1 MSRISDA
8 LDALRGRGRKDQ
20 AEQKAVM
27 SSHRV
32 SSVCSS
38 YENMFAQVR
47 PLVDEMKTVRPYGVG
62 SNGARLAR
70 TRTPELNIL
79 DAPNDQMGWADF
91 MDTALVIWLTESEV
105 DIHVHRRKN
114 GSVYGYTILPARSQR
129 YNADGSVYFE
139 YQASSWETVRIG
151 EEEVMRL
158 RYSRNPFYLDSGIS
172 PTSSVEIWAQID
184 DLIAQYQKAFFENGA
199 VPATITFISAR
210 SRADY
215 DAKRADLERG
225 LKGAKNRNK
234 TVYAWRQT
242 LDDDSSKDEIEV
254 KTIQPANSSLALS
267 QIIDVVNDRL
277 NKSIGVSNFIL
288 GDDSSAKYDNAELSD
303 HQFTKRRVYPALV
316 SFWSAFQQELDRILG
331 GLGYAISF
339 DLEIPELTDRV
350 KTQAETHNIQA
361 DALIKLI
368 NAGAKPADVLSALN
382 LGENWEGAARA
393 ISRKARQDE
402 NEEEVQVVAESAKD
416 AVVVENRVIDLYQ
429 PTWEQGEEN
438 IKQIY
443 ELMIGAA
450 EEIAAERDLDVDEVK
465 RQLVEYLR
473 AEAET
478 GAFDGAQSVLEKKF
492 DLPQLNEAMQEIINT
507 NSYTFS
513 DGFIKSIDERAG
525 KIVDNFVGDTRKAV
539 AEIFLKA
546 KEEGI
551 TQNEL
556 ASRLAESM
564 PTARAEMI
572 ARNETHHAINAG
584 RIELDQNIDA
594 EYGLKTTIV
603 WQAWAGACDIC
614 KAMDGTEIPVGEAF
628 PDHVHVHTEDGEE
641 FEASW
646 KNDIY
651 NSYGQVP
658 SPHANCRCTFR
669 EKTEI
674 VR

>member
-8 LDALRGRGRKDQ
+8 IDALRGRGRKEQ

-27 SSHRV
+27 SNHHV

-62 SNGARLAR
+62 NNGARLAR
-70 TRTPELNIL
+70 SRTPELNVL

-105 DIHVHRRKN
+105 DIKVHRRAN
-114 GSVYGYTILPARSQR
+114 GSVYGYTILPARSIR
-129 YNADGSVYFE
+129 YNADGTVYFE
-139 YQASSWETVRIG
+139 YQSSSWTTERIG

-158 RYSRNPFYLDSGIS
+158 RYSRNPFYLDTGIS

-303 HQFTKRRVYPALV
+303 HQFTKRRVCPALV

-350 KTQAETHNIQA
+350 KTQAETHNIQS

-368 NAGAKPADVLSALN
+368 LAGARPADAVTALGLS
-382 LGENWEGAARA
+382 EDWEGVARGIA
-393 ISRKARQDE
+393 RKANAEQVE
-402 NEEEVQVVAESAKD
+402 PVEVATESVQD
-416 AVVVENRVIDLYQ
+416 AVIVENRVIDLYE
-429 PTWEQGEEN
+429 PTWEQGEEQ

-443 ELMIGAA
+443 DLMIGAA

-473 AEAET
+473 IEAQK

-492 DLPQLNEAMQEIINT
+492 DYPKLNEAMQEIVNT
-507 NSYTFS
+507 NSYNFS
-513 DGFIKSIDERAG
+513 NDFIKTIDERAG
-525 KIVDNFVGDTRKAV
+525 KIVDKFVGDTRKIV
-539 AEIFLKA
+539 AEIFAKA

-556 ASRLAESM
+556 ASRLSEAM

-603 WQAWAGACDIC
+603 WQAWPGACDIC

-628 PDHVHVHTEDGEE
+628 PDHCHVHTEDGQEY
-641 FEASW
+641 EASW

-651 NSYGQVP
+651 NSFGQVP
-658 SPHANCRCTFR
+658 SPHANCKCTFR

>member
-8 LDALRGRGRKDQ
+8 IDALRGRGRKEQ

-27 SSHRV
+27 SNHRV

-70 TRTPELNIL
+70 SRTPELNVL
-79 DAPNDQMGWADF
+79 DSPNDKMGWADF

-105 DIHVHRRKN
+105 DIQVHRRPN
-114 GSVYGYTILPARSQR
+114 GSVYGYTILPARSLR
-129 YNADGSVYFE
+129 YNSDGTAYFE
-139 YQASSWETVRIG
+139 YQESSWHTEKIP

-393 ISRKARQDE
+393 ISRKV
-402 NEEEVQVVAESAKD
+402 NAEQTETTTEAVKNAKD
-416 AVVVENRVIDLYQ
+416 AVIVENRVIDVYT

-443 ELMIGAA
+443 DLMIGAA

-465 RQLVEYLR
+465 RQLVAYLR

-492 DLPQLNEAMQEIINT
+492 DLPKLNEAMQEIINT

-525 KIVDNFVGDTRKAV
+525 KIVDNFVGDTRKVV

-556 ASRLAESM
+556 AARLAESM

-603 WQAWAGACDIC
+603 WQAWSGACDIC
-614 KAMDGTEIPVGEAF
+614 QAMDGTEIPVGEAF
-628 PDHVHVHTEDGEE
+628 PDHVHVHTADGEE

-651 NSYGQVP
+651 NSFGQVP

>member
-8 LDALRGRGRKDQ
+8 LDALRGRGRREQ

-27 SSHRV
+27 SSHHV

-70 TRTPELNIL
+70 SRTPELNIL
-79 DAPNDQMGWADF
+79 DSPNDKMGWADF

-105 DIHVHRRKN
+105 DIQVHRRKN
-114 GSVYGYTILPARSQR
+114 GSVYGYTILPARSLR
-129 YNADGSVYFE
+129 YNSDGTAYFE
-139 YQASSWETVRIG
+139 YQESSWHTEKIP
-151 EEEVMRL
+151 EDEVMRL
-158 RYSRNPFYLDSGIS
+158 RYSRNPFYLDTGIS

-225 LKGAKNRNK
+225 LKGARNRNK
-234 TVYAWRQT
+234 TIYAWRQT
-242 LDDDSSKDEIEV
+242 LDDDTSKDEIEV

-393 ISRKARQDE
+393 ISRKV
-402 NEEEVQVVAESAKD
+402 NAEQAEITTESVKNAKD
-416 AVVVENRVIDLYQ
+416 AVIVENRVIDAYT

-492 DLPQLNEAMQEIINT
+492 DLPNLNEAMQEIINT
-507 NSYTFS
+507 NSYEFKE
-513 DGFIKSIDERAG
+513 DFIKTIDERAG
-525 KIVDNFVGDTRKAV
+525 KIVDNFVGDTRKTV

-556 ASRLAESM
+556 ASRLSESM

-614 KAMDGTEIPVGEAF
+614 QAMDGTEIPVGEAF

-658 SPHANCRCTFR
+658 SPHANCKCTFR

-674 VR
+674 IR

>member
-8 LDALRGRGRKDQ
+8 IDALRGRGRKDQ

-27 SSHRV
+27 SNHHV

-70 TRTPELNIL
+70 SRTPELNVL
-79 DAPNDQMGWADF
+79 DAPNDKMGWADF

-158 RYSRNPFYLDSGIS
+158 RYSRNPFYLDSGVS

-242 LDDDSSKDEIEV
+242 LDDDTSKDEIEV

-393 ISRKARQDE
+393 ISRKV
-402 NEEEVQVVAESAKD
+402 NAEQAETTTESVKEIQD
-416 AVVVENRVIDLYQ
+416 AVIVENRVIDLYQ

-443 ELMIGAA
+443 DLMIGAA

-473 AEAET
+473 AEAEK

-492 DLPQLNEAMQEIINT
+492 DYPKLNEAMQQIVNS
-507 NSYTFS
+507 NSYDFNA
-513 DGFIKSIDERAG
+513 DFIKTIDERAG

-614 KAMDGTEIPVGEAF
+614 KAMDGTEISVGEAF

>member
-8 LDALRGRGRKDQ
+8 IDALRGRGRKEQ

-27 SSHRV
+27 SNHHV

-62 SNGARLAR
+62 NNGARLAR
-70 TRTPELNIL
+70 SRTPELNVL

-105 DIHVHRRKN
+105 DIQVHRRAN
-114 GSVYGYTILPARSQR
+114 GSVYGYTILPARSIR
-129 YNADGSVYFE
+129 YNADGTVYFE
-139 YQASSWETVRIG
+139 YQSSAWTTERIG

-350 KTQAETHNIQA
+350 KTQAETHNIQS

-368 NAGAKPADVLSALN
+368 LAGARPADAVTALGLS
-382 LGENWEGAARA
+382 EDWEGVARGIA
-393 ISRKARQDE
+393 RKANAEQVE
-402 NEEEVQVVAESAKD
+402 PVEVATESVQD
-416 AVVVENRVIDLYQ
+416 AVIVENRVIDLYE
-429 PTWEQGEEN
+429 PTWEHGEEQ

-443 ELMIGAA
+443 DLMIGAA

-473 AEAET
+473 IEAQN

-492 DLPQLNEAMQEIINT
+492 DLPKLNAAMQEIVNT
-507 NSYTFS
+507 NSYNFS
-513 DGFIKSIDERAG
+513 NDFIKTIDERAG
-525 KIVDNFVGDTRKAV
+525 KIVDNFVGDTRKIV
-539 AEIFLKA
+539 AEVFAKA

-556 ASRLAESM
+556 ASRLSEAM

-628 PDHVHVHTEDGEE
+628 PDHCHVHTEDGQEY
-641 FEASW
+641 EASW

-651 NSYGQVP
+651 NSFGQVP

>member
-8 LDALRGRGRKDQ
+8 IDALRGRGRKEQ

-27 SSHRV
+27 SNHHV

-62 SNGARLAR
+62 NNGARLAR
-70 TRTPELNIL
+70 SRTPELNIL
-79 DAPNDQMGWADF
+79 DSPNDQMGWADF

-105 DIHVHRRKN
+105 DIHVHRRAN
-114 GSVYGYTILPARSQR
+114 GSVYGYTILPARSLR
-129 YNADGSVYFE
+129 YNADGTVYFE
-139 YQASSWETVRIG
+139 YQSSAWTTERIG

-350 KTQAETHNIQA
+350 KTQAETHNIQS
-361 DALIKLI
+361 DSLIKLI
-368 NAGAKPADVLSALN
+368 LAGARPSDAVAALGLS
-382 LGENWEGAARA
+382 EDWEGVARG
-393 ISRKARQDE
+393 IYRKS
-402 NEEEVQVVAESAKD
+402 NEEPTEQVEVATESIKD
-416 AVVVENRVIDLYQ
+416 AVVVDNRVIDLYE
-429 PTWEQGEEN
+429 PTWEKGEEN

-443 ELMIGAA
+443 DLMIGAA
-450 EEIAAERDLDVDEVK
+450 KEIAAERDLDVDEVK

-473 AEAET
+473 VEAQN

-492 DLPQLNEAMQEIINT
+492 DYPKLNAAMQEIVNT
-507 NSYTFS
+507 NSYNFS
-513 DGFIKSIDERAG
+513 DDFIKSIDERAG
-525 KIVDNFVGDTRKAV
+525 KIVDNFVGDTRRIV
-539 AEIFLKA
+539 AEVFAKA

-556 ASRLAESM
+556 ASRLSESM

-628 PDHVHVHTEDGEE
+628 PDHCHVHTEDGEE

-651 NSYGQVP
+651 NSFGQVP